1 MMKITLIGF
10 ALLLLIGLNAIGLT
24 SGDTRFASVNDFKA
38 RHTAPR

>member
-10 ALLLLIGLNAIGLT
+10 ALLVLLGLNALGLS

-38 RHTAPR
+38 RHTAQR